1 MIIFLGSDSV
11 SVCLTGLGQVEAAKK
26 LLEASHDVLQSEFG
40 DEFEAVGEAGYYLTL
55 ADLHSALA
63 AEVEQFNGALKHVRF
78 WFVENNVIHRG
89 MRRTPGNMVIFGHG

>member
-1 MIIFLGSDSV
+1 VREERIVNYI
-11 SVCLTGLGQVEAAKK
+11 CLTGLGQVEAAKK

-55 ADLHSALA
+55 ADLHSAPA

-78 WFVENNVIHRG
+78 FSGFWFVENNVIHG
-89 MRRTPGNMVIFGHG
+89 GTRRIMVIFGHG